1 MKKVDIQAIRRVP
14 SAIKRIPYKKVLF
27 GVTSLIIVGVLL
39 MAGYGL
45 LKKRATTAAH
55 KACATSAYD
64 EMLNKYNSDKSQE
77 ALPELKAAY
86 EKIIKLD
93 QYEKDPNCVYIVATY
108 QTSTGDS
115 VGASKSIKKYEAAKS
130 SSGGKSDDLKNV
142 LDVESLN
149 MIVKSIETNNSNSN
163 ANVRTF
169 GQPE

>member
-27 GVTSLIIVGVLL
+27 GVTSLIVVGVLA

-64 EMLNKYNSDKSQE
+64 EMLKKYNSDKSQE
-77 ALPELKAAY
+77 AFPELKAAY
-86 EKIIKLD
+86 EKIIKLE
-93 QYEKDPNCVYIVATY
+93 QYDKDPNCVYIVATY
-108 QTSTGDS
+108 QMS
-115 VGASKSIKKYEAAKS
+115 VGDAPAASKSVKQYENTKS
-130 SSGGKSDDLKNV
+130 RSSRDDDLKNV
-142 LDVESLN
+142 NSVENLQTV
-149 MIVKSIETNNSNSN
+149 VKGIEVSNTTQN
-163 ANVRTF
+163 GNVTTF